1 MRAKTI
7 HPVYELC
14 AYLAL
19 AFLVGLCVYAGWVWC
34 RPAPSQQAIY
44 LKQDIQEDYPDLVL
58 VLTPGGAKQIT
69 RQGVLFY
76 TGRRQRVQRA
86 LDARAKKLENA
97 RQQNRPAEEIAKLE
111 QELKTAQEAAQRLKT
126 RWKKRAK
133 TRRTE

>member
-1 MRAKTI
+1 MALSCL
-7 HPVYELC
+7 VNNG
-14 AYLAL
+14 AY
-19 AFLVGLCVYAGWVWC
+19 
-34 RPAPSQQAIY
+34 
-44 LKQDIQEDYPDLVL
+44 
-58 VLTPGGAKQIT
+58 
-69 RQGVLFY
+69 Y

-126 RWKKRAK
+126 RWKERAE

>member
-19 AFLVGLCVYAGWVWC
+19 AFLVGLCAYAGWVWC

-58 VLTPGGAKQIT
+58 VLTPSGAKQIT
-69 RQGVLFY
+69 RQGGLFY
-76 TGRRQRVQRA
+76 VARRQRVQRA

-111 QELKTAQEAAQRLKT
+111 QELKAAQEAAQRLKT
-126 RWKKRAK
+126 RWKERAE
-133 TRRTE
+133 TRRAE